1 MKKVKDFILK
11 HADRPEGAPKLNCAQ
26 ITFLAANDAWELGKD
41 GNEDMLKGFG
51 GGMIVGITCGAV
63 TGGIAALGYKYQG
76 KMLSEKVKLYINTVR
91 EKCGSE
97 NCIPLKEKYRT
108 EEDGCKPTMLVI
120 AEILDEVDA
129 TEIVIEEEQK

>member
-1 MKKVKDFILK
+1 MKKVKDFIVK
-11 HADRPEGAPKLNCAQ
+11 YIDRPEGAPKLNCAQ

>member
-1 MKKVKDFILK
+1 MKKVKDFIVK
-11 HADRPEGAPKLNCAQ
+11 YIDRPEGAPKLNCAQ

-76 KMLSEKVKLYINTVR
+76 AMLREKVKLYINTVR

-108 EEDGCKPTMLVI
+108 EEEGCKPTMLVI
-120 AEILDEVDA
+120 AEILDEIDA

>member
-1 MKKVKDFILK
+1 I
-11 HADRPEGAPKLNCAQ
+11 DRPEGAPKLNCAQ
-26 ITFLAANDAWELGKD
+26 ITFLAANDAWELGKE

-76 KMLSEKVKLYINTVR
+76 AMLREKVKLYINTVR

-108 EEDGCKPTMLVI
+108 EEEGCKPTMLVI
-120 AEILDEVDA
+120 AEILDEIDA